1 MDALAGGV
9 IWESELASEENS
21 LPPQL
26 IDTSPAP
33 PEATVLPSVAT
44 QCVATSTAAKRS
56 AKELLSASTR
66 TILALGAMACAHSI
80 SRAASCPQPQLDRG
94 LLPLAYTVLKQP
106 FAVVHEGRPN
116 CDEKTLRSFSAVG

>member
-1 MDALAGGV
+1 MDAPGRAGV
-9 IWESELASEENS
+9 IWESELASVENS

-26 IDTSPAP
+26 IDTSHLPNLFAP
-33 PEATVLPSVAT
+33 ATVV
-44 QCVATSTAAKRS
+44 VATSTAAKRS
-56 AKELLSASTR
+56 AKELLAASTR
-66 TILALGAMACAHSI
+66 TIFALGAMACAHSI

-116 CDEKTLRSFSAVG
+116 CVEKTLRSFSAVG